1 MATNAIRAVIGKA
14 APQFKAMAWNCK
26 ADKFE

>member
-1 MATNAIRAVIGKA
+1 MATNAIRAVIGKT
-14 APQFKAMAWNCK
+14 APAFKATSWNCK